1 MGVIVQ
7 VVLGLGPL
15 VWDLWT
21 FEKVCSA
28 SLGHLP
34 LLWSLWSFERVCS
47 MSLGRSLL
55 LRNHWKR
62 PGLASELG
70 GSESTGTTK
79 MGLTVLSGLM
89 ESTDLVPDYTQPA
102 SWVESFPSPCPTSP
116 YPGVSLVPPVCP
128 WRCPSCC
135 TSAAAR

>member
-34 LLWSLWSFERVCS
+34 PLWSLWSFERVCS

-70 GSESTGTTK
+70 GSGSTGTTK
-79 MGLTVLSGLM
+79 MGLNSALRVNGEHRFGARLHSASQLGR
-89 ESTDLVPDYTQPA
+89 EFPQPLPHQ
-102 SWVESFPSPCPTSP
+102 PSPWS
-116 YPGVSLVPPVCP
+116 
-128 WRCPSCC
+128 
-135 TSAAAR
+135 